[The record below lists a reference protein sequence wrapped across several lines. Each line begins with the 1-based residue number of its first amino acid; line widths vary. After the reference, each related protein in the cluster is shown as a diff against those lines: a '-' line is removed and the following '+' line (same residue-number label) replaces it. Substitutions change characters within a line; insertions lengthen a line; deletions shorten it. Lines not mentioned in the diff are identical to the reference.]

1 MNMVELNIREDFS
14 FIWESDEE
22 KFKVVVENCD
32 INIKKIGLFA
42 IKGDVKNQMG
52 WKVQINEK
60 EPFAVNIPFD
70 KVGYILSAFQRNSK
84 FKVISM
90 TYGLNCL
97 YLFTE
102 PIHGK

>member
-14 FIWESDEE
+14 FTCELNGE

-42 IKGDVKNQMG
+42 IEGKVRNQMG
-52 WKVQINEK
+52 WEIQINEK
-60 EPFAVNIPFD
+60 QQTAVNIPFD
-70 KVGYILSAFQRNSK
+70 VVGEILSAFQRNCK
-84 FKVISM
+84 FKIKNM
-90 TYGLNCL
+90 TYGSICL

-102 PIHGK
+102 PIHGR